1 VRELKLNAMKEERKN
16 EITEHTI
23 EIALEAARK
32 YNVNHIV
39 FASKYGDSA
48 EMILN
53 LGDNEI
59 HFVCV
64 RTVFGTYKPGENAM
78 RDDIFERIKN
88 SDIDL
93 VTGTHVLSG
102 AERGLSKKFNGIYP
116 VEIIANTL
124 RMFGQGVKVCV
135 EISSMALDA
144 GAIPFGE
151 AIIVLA
157 GNTKG
162 LDTAILITPS
172 YTANI
177 LDTKI
182 HNIIVKGEFV

>member
-1 VRELKLNAMKEERKN
+1 MEEEKRN

-23 EIALEAARK
+23 EIAIKAASE
-32 YNVNHIV
+32 YNVHHIV

-53 LGDNEI
+53 LEDNEI

-64 RTVFGTYKPGENAM
+64 RTAFGTYKNGENAM
-78 RDDIFERIKN
+78 RDDIVERIKH

-93 VTGTHVLSG
+93 ITGTHVLSG
-102 AERGLSKKFNGIYP
+102 AERGLSKRFNGVYP

-135 EISSMALDA
+135 EISSMALDS
-144 GAIPFGE
+144 GVIPFGE
-151 AIIVLA
+151 SVIALA
-157 GNTKG
+157 GTGRG

-177 LDTKI
+177 LETKI
-182 HNIIVKGEFV
+182 HNIIIKG

>member
-1 VRELKLNAMKEERKN
+1 MEEEKRN
-16 EITEHTI
+16 EITEHAI
-23 EIALEAARK
+23 EIAIKAARE
-32 YNVNHIV
+32 YNVHHIV

-48 EMILN
+48 ERILN
-53 LGDNEI
+53 LKDNEI

-64 RTVFGTYKPGENAM
+64 RTAFGTYKNGENAM
-78 RDDIFERIKN
+78 RDDIVERIKH

-93 VTGTHVLSG
+93 ITGTHVLSG
-102 AERGLSKKFNGIYP
+102 AERGLSKRFNGVYP

-135 EISSMALDA
+135 EISSMALDS
-144 GAIPFGE
+144 GVIPFGE
-151 AIIVLA
+151 AVIALA
-157 GNTKG
+157 GTGRG

-177 LDTKI
+177 LETKI
-182 HNIIVKGEFV
+182 HNIIIKG

>member
-1 VRELKLNAMKEERKN
+1 MRELKLNDMEEEKRN
-16 EITEHTI
+16 EMTERTL

-32 YNVNHIV
+32 YNVKHIV

-48 EMILN
+48 EMVLN
-53 LGDNEI
+53 LRNNGI

-64 RTVFGTYKPGENAM
+64 RTAFGTYKQGENAM
-78 RDDIFERIKN
+78 RDNIVERIKD

-135 EISSMALDA
+135 EISSMALDS
-144 GAIPFGE
+144 GVIPYGE
-151 AIIVLA
+151 PIIALA
-157 GNTKG
+157 GTAQG
-162 LDTAILITPS
+162 LNTAILITPS

-182 HNIIVKGEFV
+182 HHIIIKEDIE

>member
-1 VRELKLNAMKEERKN
+1 MEEEKRN
-16 EITEHTI
+16 EITERTI

-48 EMILN
+48 ERVLDLVN
-53 LGDNEI
+53 NGI

-64 RTVFGTYKPGENAM
+64 RTAFGTYKPGENAM
-78 RDDIFERIKN
+78 RDDIVERIKH

-144 GAIPFGE
+144 GAIPCGE
-151 AIIVLA
+151 PVITLA
-157 GNTKG
+157 GTVRG

-177 LDTKI
+177 LETKI
-182 HNIIVKGEFV
+182 HHIIVKGEFV

>member
-1 VRELKLNAMKEERKN
+1 MEEEIRN

-23 EIALEAARK
+23 EIALEAARE
-32 YNVNHIV
+32 YNVHHIV

-48 EMILN
+48 ERILN
-53 LGDNEI
+53 LEDNEI

-64 RTVFGTYKPGENAM
+64 RTAFGTYKNGENAM
-78 RDDIFERIKN
+78 RDDIVERIKH

-93 VTGTHVLSG
+93 ITGTHVLSG
-102 AERGLSKKFNGIYP
+102 AERGLSKRFNGVYP

-135 EISSMALDA
+135 EISSMALDS
-144 GAIPFGE
+144 GVIPFGE
-151 AIIVLA
+151 AVIALA
-157 GNTKG
+157 GTGRG
-162 LDTAILITPS
+162 LDTAILVTPS

-177 LDTKI
+177 LETKI
-182 HNIIVKGEFV
+182 HNIIIKG